1 MRQALSVRGMA
12 RCLDTNRKLMLLHH
26 VDDGGVIA
34 FSVEFFRLAAIMC
47 APENDVRVVL
57 ISTYELGHQPF
68 GLASPTRWLRELGA
82 HVRCLDLAVEDFD
95 EQAVRDADLVAFYVP
110 MHTATRLAAGLAERV
125 SKLNPAAHLC
135 FYGLYAPVN
144 EAYLREM
151 GADTILGGEFE
162 EGLAA
167 VVRALAAGGR
177 ARAPEVQAAPVISLA
192 RQDFLVPDRSTL
204 PSLDR
209 YAYLEL
215 SDGQRRVVG
224 YTEATRGCK
233 HLCRHCPIVP
243 VYNGRF
249 RVVQRDVVIADAATQ
264 VAAGAQHITFGDPD
278 FFNGPAHAL
287 AVIREFHERFPG
299 ITYDV
304 TIKVEHLLKHADKL
318 PVLRDTGCLFVTSA
332 VESVDDQILAYLDK
346 LHTREEFIQVVRLF
360 RETGLALN
368 PTFVTFTPWTTP
380 ENYLDLLAL
389 IAELGLAG
397 NIAPIQYAIR
407 LLIPQGSRLLELP
420 EVRELVGEFDA
431 PSLAYPWAHPDPR
444 VDHLYADVMA
454 EVKEGMRTSSSRPE
468 TFARVWRVAHAAAR
482 PGMAVPEPPGG
493 LDQTIAA
500 APRLSEPW
508 YCCAEPTEEQ
518 LSPSV

>member
-1 MRQALSVRGMA
+1 MIDT
-12 RCLDTNRKLMLLHH
+12 LDK
-26 VDDGGVIA
+26 
-34 FSVEFFRLAAIMC
+34 
-47 APENDVRVVL
+47 DVRVVL

-68 GLASPTRWLRELGA
+68 GLASPASWLRQLGA
-82 HVRCLDLAVEDFD
+82 HVDCLDLAVEDFD

-110 MHTATRLAAGLAERV
+110 MHTATRLATGLVERV
-125 SKLNPAAHLC
+125 RKLNPAAHLC

-144 EAYLREM
+144 EDYLREM

-167 VVRALAAGGR
+167 VVREIAAGVPDASPR
-177 ARAPEVQAAPVISLA
+177 AQAAPVISLA
-192 RQDFLVPDRSTL
+192 RQDFLVPDRSSL

-249 RVVQRDVVIADAATQ
+249 RVVQRDVVMADVAAQ

-287 AVIREFHERFPG
+287 AVVREVHKLFPA

-304 TIKVEHLLKHADKL
+304 TIKVEHLVKHADKL

-332 VESVDDQILAYLDK
+332 VESVDDLILAYFDK
-346 LHTREEFIQVVRLF
+346 LHTRDEFIQVVRLF

-380 ENYLDLLAL
+380 ENYLDLLEL
-389 IAELGLAG
+389 IAELGLVG

-431 PSLAYPWAHPDPR
+431 PSLAYPWTHPDPR
-444 VDHLYADVMA
+444 VDQLYEAVMT
-454 EVKEGMRTSSSRPE
+454 EVKESMRGSASRPE
-468 TFARVWRVAHAAAR
+468 TFARVWQVAYPAAHPGSPIPR
-482 PGMAVPEPPGG
+482 PAVVQ
-493 LDQTIAA
+493 DQAA
-500 APRLSEPW
+500 VEVPRLSEPW